1 MIVKDHFPRGMC
13 SAKSVCLAHCILSH
27 LTLSRDAAAAHEAA
41 QAAQIQTQYQN
52 MGLPPSLVQ
61 AARNHQQLT
70 VVQAQPTPPQTP
82 VSTITW
88 KSAAVAPAAAAV
100 IVPEPQKVTTDP
112 RAVVNNVI
120 RTNERQYS
128 QVNATTVQPVRQNRY
143 RRLML
148 A

>member
-1 MIVKDHFPRGMC
+1 
-13 SAKSVCLAHCILSH
+13 
-27 LTLSRDAAAAHEAA
+27 
-41 QAAQIQTQYQN
+41 

-128 QVNATTVQPVRQNRY
+128 QVNECPLPFACNTRESGDGKGFAV
-143 RRLML
+143 
-148 A
+148 

>member
-1 MIVKDHFPRGMC
+1 MQRRNITTICYYAC
-13 SAKSVCLAHCILSH
+13 SHTFCSP
-27 LTLSRDAAAAHEAA
+27 RDAAAAHEAA

-70 VVQAQPTPPQTP
+70 VVQTAQPTPPQTP

-88 KSAAVAPAAAAV
+88 KAAAAPATAAV
-100 IVPEPQKVTTDP
+100 IVPEPQKVTDP
-112 RAVVNNVI
+112 RAVVNNI

-128 QVNATTVQPVRQNRY
+128 QAS
-143 RRLML
+143 
-148 A
+148 

>member
-1 MIVKDHFPRGMC
+1 MLYHAC
-13 SAKSVCLAHCILSH
+13 SHTFYS
-27 LTLSRDAAAAHEAA
+27 TRDAAAAHEAA

-70 VVQAQPTPPQTP
+70 VVQTAQPTPPQTP

-88 KSAAVAPAAAAV
+88 KAAAAPATAAAV
-100 IVPEPQKVTTDP
+100 IVPEPQKVTDP
-112 RAVVNNVI
+112 RAVVNNI

-128 QVNATTVQPVRQNRY
+128 QASC
-143 RRLML
+143 
-148 A
+148 

>member
-1 MIVKDHFPRGMC
+1 MF
-13 SAKSVCLAHCILSH
+13 LSSFLGPINH
-27 LTLSRDAAAAHEAA
+27 YTKQLLSRDAAAAHEAAQAA

-70 VVQAQPTPPQTP
+70 VVQTAQPTPPQTP

-88 KSAAVAPAAAAV
+88 KSAPAAAAAAV
-100 IVPEPQKVTTDP
+100 IVPEPAKVTDP
-112 RAVVNNVI
+112 RAVVNNI

-128 QVNATTVQPVRQNRY
+128 QVSCNSC
-143 RRLML
+143 L
-148 A
+148 